1 MNMDPFSIVIGA
13 ILLILVLLFIE
24 ILPFLLKLGL
34 VVVVVLLVLYFAFGV
49 TIGDIVF
56 YAKEVAVLVI

>member
-49 TIGDIVF
+49 TISDIVF